1 MSSEPPVDVTGRATA
16 LRELDLDRFFHPRT
30 IAVIG
35 ASDTPGRP
43 ATTMFAK
50 LRAWGEAHGVAVHPV
65 NPNRT
70 EVDGLPCLASVADVP
85 GELDLAAILVGD
97 AVAAFREVAERG
109 ARYAVVFA
117 AGFAEAGPA
126 GAARQAELA
135 ELVAAGDTR
144 LLGPNTNLNA
154 FETFRTDLEGPTIAL
169 ITQSGH
175 QGRPVFQA
183 QDLGIAVS
191 HWAPVGNEVDLEV
204 ADFVRHFVDQP
215 EVGVVA
221 AYVEGFKD
229 GRTFALAADHA
240 ARHDTPIVI
249 VKVGRTDEGR
259 SMAQSHTGHL
269 TGSDV
274 VTDAVFRQYG
284 VTRVDGLDELID
296 TAALFART
304 PRRSSPDRVGRPLGV
319 CIYAISG
326 GTGAHL
332 ADLAAAAG
340 LHLPELA
347 PATQAQL
354 HQWIPEELRVS
365 NPVDSGGPPSA
376 DERGRRILDAL
387 LADPA
392 VDVVVCPITGAV
404 PSLSGPLA
412 RDLVDAAATTD
423 KPICVVWGSPV
434 GDEPDY
440 RDVLLPSGLPVF
452 RTFQNCVRAL
462 RALDDHRAFLERHR
476 SPFTRPVRRRS
487 PAAAEV
493 APLLAGGGTLSEHR
507 SKQVVAAYGIPVTDD
522 VLAGSRA
529 EAVRAAAAVDGPVV
543 LKVSSSDLPHKAD
556 HGLVRVGVQGAAAV
570 RRAHDELLE
579 AAAVA
584 APGAAI
590 DGVLVCP
597 LVTGGI
603 ETVVG
608 VADDPVFGPTVLF
621 GLGGVFVEVLGDVTF
636 RVPPFDRA
644 EARRMVQEIAGFP
657 LLAGARGRPRAD
669 LGALVDVL
677 LRVQRL
683 AVDHAGT
690 LAELDVNPLLVL
702 PRGAVALDALLVTR

>member
-1 MSSEPPVDVTGRATA
+1 MGRATA
-16 LRELDLDRFFHPRT
+16 LRELDLDRFFQPRT
-30 IAVIG
+30 IAVVG

-43 ATTMFAK
+43 ATAMFARI
-50 LRAWGEAHGVAVHPV
+50 RAWGEAHGAAVYPV

-70 EVDGLPCLASVADVP
+70 EVDGLACFATVADVP
-85 GELDLAAILVGD
+85 GEIDLAAILVGD
-97 AVAAFREVAERG
+97 AVAAFREVAAVG
-109 ARYAVVFA
+109 ARYAVIFA
-117 AGFAEAGPA
+117 AGFAETGPK
-126 GAARQAELA
+126 GAARQAELT
-135 ELVAAGDTR
+135 ELVRASDTR

-154 FETFRTDLEGPTIAL
+154 FEAFRADLPGPAIAL

-183 QDLGIAVS
+183 QDLGISLS
-191 HWAPVGNEVDLEV
+191 HWAPVGNEADLEV
-204 ADFVRHFVDQP
+204 ADFVRYFVDQP

-240 ARHDTPIVI
+240 ARHDTPIVV

-269 TGSDV
+269 AGSDA

-304 PRRSSPDRVGRPLGV
+304 PRRSAAARAGRPLGV

-332 ADLAAAAG
+332 ADLAAVAG

-354 HQWIPEELRVS
+354 HEWIPAELRVS

-376 DERGRRILDAL
+376 DERGRKILDAL
-387 LADPA
+387 IADPN
-392 VDVVVCPITGAV
+392 VDVIVCPITGAV

-412 RDLVDAAATTD
+412 ADLVAAAATTD
-423 KPICVVWGSPV
+423 KPICVIWGSPV

-440 RDVLLPSGLPVF
+440 REVLLRSRLPVF
-452 RTFQNCVRAL
+452 RTFQNCVRAVK
-462 RALDDHRAFLERHR
+462 ALDDHQAFLERYR
-476 SPFTRPVRRRS
+476 SPFARPARRRS
-487 PAAAEV
+487 PAARTVEA
-493 APLLAGGGTLSEHR
+493 LLADGGTLSEHR
-507 SKQVVAAYGIPVTDD
+507 SKVVLAAYGIPVTTDR
-522 VLAGSRA
+522 LAGSRA
-529 EAVRAAAAVDGPVV
+529 EAVRAAASLEGPVV
-543 LKVSSSDLPHKAD
+543 LKVSSPAFAHKSEL
-556 HGLVRVGVQGAAAV
+556 GLVRLGVSGPAAV
-570 RRAHDELLE
+570 GRAYDELIE
-579 AAAVA
+579 AAAGVH
-584 APGAAI
+584 PG
-590 DGVLVCP
+590 DGGQSVLVCP
-597 LVTGGI
+597 MVTGGV

-621 GLGGVFVEVLGDVTF
+621 GLGGVFVEVLGDVAF
-636 RVPPFDRA
+636 RVPPFDEA
-644 EARRMVQEIAGFP
+644 EARRMVQEVKGFP
-657 LLAGARGRPRAD
+657 LLAGARGRPKAD

-677 LRVQRL
+677 MKVQRL
-683 AVDHAGT
+683 AVDHAGH

-702 PRGAVALDALLVTR
+702 PKGAVALDALVVTR